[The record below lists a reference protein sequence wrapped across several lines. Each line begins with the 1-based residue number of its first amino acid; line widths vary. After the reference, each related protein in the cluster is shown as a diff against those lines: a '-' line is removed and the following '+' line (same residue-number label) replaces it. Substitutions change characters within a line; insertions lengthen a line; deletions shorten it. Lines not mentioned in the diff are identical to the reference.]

1 MNENLFQKNIK
12 FLEESNPEFLKTK
25 EIDLEKA
32 KKKARKAKESPE
44 HEYWLKLE
52 KKAVHLPCQIPRN
65 DESFEFIKKEVK
77 KHKIENSIEPIINR
91 QIDLTLWRFLI
102 EIIELIEQT
111 DIDPNK
117 TITTMGS
124 GGIGL
129 IGFGTGSGECL
140 LSLIKGFQ
148 PYKIALL
155 VSDWHDYVSSF
166 WEIDWDDLYQE
177 CSKMGTDLSVT
188 RVENEWNLLATLC
201 SKGLLW
207 LDHAYIFESPSTD
220 EKLLKWSDI
229 LHRHECSNLVH
240 YLGYTVDEFNMMIQS
255 TQTLLRQP
263 KLFTKPSEKLG
274 CDFIICGSGPSLDKN
289 INRLKELQKNHIIVC
304 GGSSYKALKDNGIRV
319 DYLTLMERDYDIGN
333 DDYAGYNK
341 ELSGSK
347 SDTRLVMADVCWHEM
362 LDTFNES
369 CVFFR
374 SALTPLSIYSTNPG
388 EVLGFEGPEAVN
400 AAVSFCATLG
410 AAKIVLFGVDLGSK
424 YQDETR
430 SKIVLGTSN
439 RIFDQEGEGNLCDK
453 VMTCSS
459 MINVQQVLEALVKG
473 KKKEDE
479 GLKDTFKTRFINCS
493 DGLKIAG
500 FEQVDPEKY
509 EASTIDNNTKG
520 CLEIDE
526 WWESLQ
532 TYSHYKIRSQW
543 KYRNARGQTFKLCRE
558 LENLYQGE
566 TSFYPDV
573 LKETERLMDIE
584 GSLEVQFPRRMMR
597 GTILKSVL
605 AVSQQLQILRGNKSK
620 YVAWFG
626 GKARERLCS
635 LTRTLEEEI
644 YLLLDYIE
652 NTLFE

>member
-1 MNENLFQKNIK
+1 MNEQLFQKNIK
-12 FLEESNPEFLKTK
+12 FLEQANPEFLKTK
-25 EIDLEKA
+25 EIDLKKAKEKA
-32 KKKARKAKESPE
+32 KSAQESPE
-44 HEYWLKLE
+44 YDYWIKLD
-52 KKAVHLPCQIPRN
+52 KKSVHLPNQIPRN
-65 DESFEFIKKEVK
+65 NESFEFIKKEVSN
-77 KHKIENSIEPIINR
+77 HKIENSIEPIVNR

-102 EIIELIEQT
+102 EIIELVEQT
-111 DIDPNK
+111 DIDPNS
-117 TITTMGS
+117 TVTSMGS

-129 IGFGTGSGECL
+129 IAYGTGSGKL
-140 LSLIKGFQ
+140 LKDLIKTVQ
-148 PYKIALL
+148 PYTIALL

-166 WEIDWDDLYQE
+166 WEIDWDLLYQE
-177 CSKMGTDLSVT
+177 CSKSGIDLSVT
-188 RVENEWNLLATLC
+188 RVENEWHLLSTLC

-207 LDHAYIFESPSTD
+207 LDHAYIFESPSTED
-220 EKLLKWSDI
+220 KLLEWSEI

-255 TQTLLRQP
+255 TQTLLREP
-263 KLFTKPSEKLG
+263 KLFTKPREKLG
-274 CDFIICGSGPSLDKN
+274 CDFIVCGSGPSLDKN

-319 DYLTLMERDYDIGN
+319 DYLTLMERDYDVGN

-341 ELSGSK
+341 KLVNSK

-374 SALTPLSIYSTNPG
+374 SALTPLSIYSSNPG

-400 AAVSFCATLG
+400 AAVAFCASLG

-430 SKIVLGTSN
+430 SKIVLGNSN
-439 RIFDQEGEGNLCDK
+439 REFDLEGEGNLCEQ
-453 VMTCSS
+453 VMTCRT
-459 MINVQQVLEALVKG
+459 MLNVQQVLEALVKVR
-473 KKKEDE
+473 KQEDE
-479 GLKDTFKTRFINCS
+479 RDQSNFNTRFINCS
-493 DGLKIAG
+493 DGLKISG
-500 FEQVDPEKY
+500 FEQIDPKDY
-509 EASTIDNNTKG
+509 ERMVTDNSTRE
-520 CLEIDE
+520 CLAIDE
-526 WWESLQ
+526 WWDSLQ
-532 TYSHYKIRSQW
+532 TYSSNKIRSQW
-543 KYRNARGQTFKLCRE
+543 KNRNARGQTFRLCRE
-558 LENLYQGE
+558 LENLYRGE
-566 TSFYPDV
+566 TPFYPDV
-573 LKETERLMDIE
+573 LKETERLMDIDCE
-584 GSLEVQFPRRMMR
+584 LNLQFPRRMMR

-605 AVSQQLQILRGNKSK
+605 AVSQQMQILRGNNSK
-620 YVAWFG
+620 YVTWFG